1 VLDLFLNSIA
11 AYGPLILGL
20 ALLLGAGGLP
30 IPIGLLMLAAGGLAR
45 QGMLDWRVA
54 IGVSLAGLVLG
65 DTLSTPTR
73 KLCPSFDAA
82 RKMSILGLEVEHAW
96 TEAQVQDCLNN

>member
-1 VLDLFLNSIA
+1 LEM
-11 AYGPLILGL
+11 
-20 ALLLGAGGLP
+20 AL
-30 IPIGLLMLAAGGLAR
+30 
-45 QGMLDWRVA
+45 QSQW
-54 IGVSLAGLVLG
+54 S
-65 DTLSTPTR
+65 LSTPMR